1 MPPFYRFNNVDLIL
15 AIQSAGV
22 IKNISELIFIRFKI
36 SSQNQLVFDGFC
48 QIKKFL

>member
-22 IKNISELIFIRFKI
+22 IKNISELIFNPV
-36 SSQNQLVFDGFC
+36 QNQLTKSRAL
-48 QIKKFL
+48 KKYLYRNQV